1 LGLDGLL
8 PGVSTFPF
16 MTDLGSGRLLGYYVT
31 TQVTDTVGN
40 TVVRMKAAT
49 VNRVDLYMRDS
60 GAGITRTL
68 PQIICGRDRGS
79 RFRRAWSGRLA
90 TFTRLP
96 RTSTGCA
103 KGKFGFRC
111 KGLS

>member
-16 MTDLGSGRLLGYYVT
+16 MADLGSGRLLGYYVT
-31 TQVTDTVGN
+31 TQVIDTVGN

-49 VNRVDLYMRDS
+49 VNRVDLYIRDS

-68 PQIICGRDRGS
+68 RQIKCGRDRGS
-79 RFRRAWSGRLA
+79 
-90 TFTRLP
+90 
-96 RTSTGCA
+96 
-103 KGKFGFRC
+103 
-111 KGLS
+111 